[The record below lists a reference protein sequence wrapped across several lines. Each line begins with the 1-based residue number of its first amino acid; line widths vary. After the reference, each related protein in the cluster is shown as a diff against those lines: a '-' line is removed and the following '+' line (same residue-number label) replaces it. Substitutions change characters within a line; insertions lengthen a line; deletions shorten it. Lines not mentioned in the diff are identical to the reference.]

1 MQNVASQ
8 CSSFTYDPAK
18 HELESSYLSLHARTL
33 VLSALELLPA
43 CTALRT
49 MPEMWRLHL
58 NSGISDLHAEFGK
71 RMSTPLIFVC
81 RHWINLLGEADC
93 ADSQVIAALSRS
105 IPTLCH
111 WVAAM
116 GIMGEVE
123 QACRALKELH
133 RWLVCLEA
141 IK

>member
-1 MQNVASQ
+1 MASQ
-8 CSSFTYDPAK
+8 CSSFTYDPAE
-18 HELESSYLSLHARTL
+18 HELESPYLSLHARQL

-43 CTALRT
+43 CTALGT
-49 MPEMWRLHL
+49 MPDMWRLQL

-71 RMSTPLIFVC
+71 RMSTQLMFVC
-81 RHWINLLGEADC
+81 CHWINVLGEADC

-116 GIMGEVE
+116 GIMGKVE
-123 QACRALKELH
+123 HACRALKELH
-133 RWLVCLEA
+133 RWLVCQEA